1 MKINWKLRL
10 KNRVTLTAIIMAVIG
25 LVYQVLGLCG
35 IVPSISQDKIIETA
49 SMLINI
55 FALLGI
61 IIDPTTEGA
70 DDSELAMGYDEPSKK
85 TTVRDIEQKLP

>member
-1 MKINWKLRL
+1 
-10 KNRVTLTAIIMAVIG
+10 
-25 LVYQVLGLCG
+25 
-35 IVPSISQDKIIETA
+35 
-49 SMLINI
+49 MLINI

-85 TTVRDIEQKLP
+85 TSNKNSHNRENNIIHKGRD

>member
-1 MKINWKLRL
+1 
-10 KNRVTLTAIIMAVIG
+10 MAVIG
-25 LVYQVLGLCG
+25 LIYQILGLCG

-49 SMLINI
+49 IMLINI

-85 TTVRDIEQKLP
+85 TSNKNSHNRENNIINKGRD

>member
-1 MKINWKLRL
+1 MFFIAN
-10 KNRVTLTAIIMAVIG
+10 NRSIG
-25 LVYQVLGLCG
+25 GTIWRV
-35 IVPSISQDKIIETA
+35 A

-61 IIDPTTEGA
+61 IIDPTTEGT

-85 TTVRDIEQKLP
+85 TSNKNSHNRENNIINKGRD